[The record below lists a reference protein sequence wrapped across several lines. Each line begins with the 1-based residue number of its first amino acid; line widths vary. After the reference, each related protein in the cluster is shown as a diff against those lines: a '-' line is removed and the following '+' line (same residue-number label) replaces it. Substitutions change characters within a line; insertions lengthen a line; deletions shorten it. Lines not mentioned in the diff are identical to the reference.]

1 MPHAMLSQ
9 ACLFMHTELSSKF
22 RAKMIHLFGHGL
34 PARNYSCDVCGWFSF
49 VISGRRSM
57 SEKYFSDMI
66 HDLGLGHHKDVT
78 IAELFGSLSQKADP
92 IFHSLYNM
100 TVTSHQG

>member
-1 MPHAMLSQ
+1 
-9 ACLFMHTELSSKF
+9 
-22 RAKMIHLFGHGL
+22 
-34 PARNYSCDVCGWFSF
+34 
-49 VISGRRSM
+49 M

-100 TVTSHQG
+100 TET

>member
-1 MPHAMLSQ
+1 
-9 ACLFMHTELSSKF
+9 
-22 RAKMIHLFGHGL
+22 
-34 PARNYSCDVCGWFSF
+34 
-49 VISGRRSM
+49 M

-100 TVTSHQG
+100 TSRLTIESFFSCL

>member
-1 MPHAMLSQ
+1 
-9 ACLFMHTELSSKF
+9 
-22 RAKMIHLFGHGL
+22 
-34 PARNYSCDVCGWFSF
+34 
-49 VISGRRSM
+49 M